1 MEQKLKDFINKW
13 INKGGVGNTPEN
25 KGQCVGLVCVWVDE
39 LGLDHIWGNAKD
51 LWKNY
56 NPNQFDFVLNTA
68 DAYPI
73 AGDIIVWNENMGGG
87 FGHTAIATGKNN
99 GDAFEVLEQNNPTG
113 AGVRLHTYRNYA
125 NVIGWLKLK
134 LKVEEN
140 NMDIKKAVQFDRVLN
155 FLKDKGYIT
164 DNDSRHYL
172 EGEFLEL
179 IKGFYEDYRSQRERA
194 HLWDKAVNL
203 AYLAPT
209 DSKKV
214 TPEMLKT
221 QFQSAVAGK
230 NEKLAEELASAKK
243 ELEAVTKKY
252 YKLLSDITNLLA
264 KYKNEA

>member
-1 MEQKLKDFINKW
+1 MTLQEFIDKYKGKKDI
-13 INKGGVGNTPEN
+13 GNTPQN
-25 KGQCVGLVCVWVDE
+25 KGECVGLVMVYLADK
-39 LGLDHIWGNAKD
+39 GLPHIWGNAKD
-51 LWKNY
+51 IFY
-56 NPNQFDFVLNTA
+56 NASPLYFEKIVNSLT
-68 DAYPI
+68 AYPE
-73 AGDIIVWNENMGGG
+73 AGDIVVWNENVGGG

-113 AGVRLHTYRNYA
+113 VGVRLHTYRNYA
-125 NVIGWLKLK
+125 NVIGWLKPK

-179 IKGFYEDYRSQRERA
+179 IKGFYEDYGSQRERA

-203 AYLAPT
+203 AYLTPT

-243 ELEAVTKKY
+243 ELEVVKEKY
-252 YKLLSDITNLLA
+252 YKLLSDITNLLE